1 MIKKIKIDKAKEVQQ
16 LINSAAEQGKVLE
29 RSLNYIYENI
39 RDFRVYLE
47 GERIVGCCS
56 LHIVGWQSLAEVKSL
71 IVDSDFRKKTIG
83 TQLVQD
89 CIKEAKIL
97 GVSKVFALTFFP
109 IFFKKQGF
117 ELIDKN
123 SLPHKIWT
131 ECLNCK
137 YFPDCKEEAVII
149 EVK

>member
-16 LINSAAEQGKVLE
+16 LINSAAGRGKVLE

-47 GERIVGCCS
+47 GEKIVGCCS
-56 LHIVGWQSLAEVKSL
+56 LHVVGWQSLAEVKSL
-71 IVDSDFRKKTIG
+71 VVDSDFQKKTIG

-89 CIKEAKIL
+89 CIKEAKTL
-97 GVSKVFALTFFP
+97 GVSKVFALTFAP

-149 EVK
+149 KI